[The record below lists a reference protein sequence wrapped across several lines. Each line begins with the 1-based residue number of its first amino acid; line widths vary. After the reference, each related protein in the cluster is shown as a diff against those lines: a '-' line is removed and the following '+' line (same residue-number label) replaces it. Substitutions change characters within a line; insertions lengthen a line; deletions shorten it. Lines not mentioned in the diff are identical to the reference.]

1 VSNTR
6 QSTTIKDVA
15 LQAGVSVA
23 TVSRV
28 INNSGPVH
36 AETRRRIV
44 EVADELRYI
53 PNGAARSLI
62 TARSNTLGVLLPDLY
77 GEFFSEII
85 RGIDQKAQQEN
96 FQLLLSS
103 SHDDVAGMA
112 AALRPMRGHVDG
124 LIIMSPRIGS
134 DSLAPVIPGGLP
146 LVLLNC
152 SDSGVDNDAV
162 DIDNRTGTA
171 DMMKHLLA
179 LGHRRIAVLTGSAK
193 NRDSHDRLLVYREM
207 MQRRGIYDPRL
218 EMAGDFTE
226 RSGFAG
232 VRELL
237 DLQPRPTALFAFND
251 AMAIG
256 ALSGLREAG
265 VSVPHDLSVA
275 GFDDIP
281 MSRYL
286 NPALTTVRVPISEL
300 GAEAIARLID
310 AVRLGS
316 HHRRRRV
323 TIQTEL
329 VVRSSTARPLA

>member
-1 VSNTR
+1 M
-6 QSTTIKDVA
+6 
-15 LQAGVSVA
+15 SVA

-28 INNSGPVH
+28 INNSGPVN

-44 EVADELRYI
+44 EVAEELSYI

-62 TARSNTLGVLLPDLY
+62 TSRSNTLGVLLPDLH
-77 GEFFSEII
+77 GEFFSEVI

-103 SHDDVAGMA
+103 SHDDVTGMA
-112 AALRPMRGHVDG
+112 TAFRPMRGHVDG
-124 LIIMSPRIGS
+124 LIVMSPRI
-134 DSLAPVIPGGLP
+134 DFESLAPVMPGGLP

-152 SDSGVDNDAV
+152 SDPGANYDAV
-162 DIDNRTGTA
+162 DIDNRSGTA

-179 LGHRRIAVLTGSAK
+179 LGHRRIAVLTGGAK
-193 NRDSHDRLLVYREM
+193 NRDSHDRLLAYRDM
-207 MQRRGIYDPRL
+207 MQRRGLFDPTL
-218 EMAGDFTE
+218 EIVGDFTE
-226 RSGFAG
+226 RSGFEG

-251 AMAIG
+251 AMAVG
-256 ALSGLREAG
+256 ALSGLREAD
-265 VSVPHDLSVA
+265 VAVPHELSVA

-286 NPALTTVRVPISEL
+286 NPPLTTVRVPISEL

-310 AVRLGS
+310 AVRLGN
-316 HHRRRRV
+316 HHSRRRV
-323 TIQTEL
+323 IIKTDL
-329 VVRSSTARPLA
+329 VVRESTSRPPD